1 MRQEKKKYLS
11 SYLLQETKINRIRNM
26 SVVNPE
32 LKAKYD
38 KELKEVLDLRLKIE
52 KQIAKVDGGI
62 LSELLCQKY
71 IFGKTLEDISHKK
84 LVDLIQEDISLVLNY
99 STRHIER
106 LHIKALDKFE
116 M

>member
-38 KELKEVLDLRLKIE
+38 EELKEVLDLRLKIE

-71 IFGKTLEDISHKK
+71 IFGKTLEDIS
-84 LVDLIQEDISLVLNY
+84 LVLNY

>member
-26 SVVNPE
+26 SVLNPE
-32 LKAKYD
+32 LKPQYD

-71 IFGKTLEDISHKK
+71 IFGKTLEDISP
-84 LVDLIQEDISLVLNY
+84 VLNY

>member
-32 LKAKYD
+32 LKPQYD
-38 KELKEVLDLRLKIE
+38 KELNEVLDLRLKIE

-71 IFGKTLEDISHKK
+71 IFGKTLEDIS
-84 LVDLIQEDISLVLNY
+84 LVLNY